1 MNQNFLSE
9 ENYQRINKKIKIAGI
24 LIIILGL
31 TLLLCGI
38 FVVKV
43 PEMDSFA
50 DDWFEKQTLKTF
62 LIFIGIFLMIAGLIV
77 RFVIP
82 NQRKIA
88 AYNMQSQM
96 PIAKEGLEE
105 MSPTISKV
113 AKDIH
118 DSINDDTRK

>member
-31 TLLLCGI
+31 TLFLCGI

-88 AYNMQSQM
+88 GYDNFC
-96 PIAKEGLEE
+96 E
-105 MSPTISKV
+105 
-113 AKDIH
+113 
-118 DSINDDTRK
+118 RKCK